1 MTRLLVALVNAACFI
16 PNLLIERFDNAL
28 GGDDD

>member
-1 MTRLLVALVNAACFI
+1 MTRLAVALINAACWL
-16 PNLLIERFDNAL
+16 PNYLIERFDNAL

>member
-1 MTRLLVALVNAACFI
+1 MTRVLVALVNAVCWL
-16 PNLLIERFDNAL
+16 PNYLIERFDNRL